1 MNFSG
6 EPYYQNPVKKKG
18 PGCLQKKSPGLL
30 DFFSP
35 GTMGP
40 SEFLGP
46 VLSRPVPGPSRDF
59 PGRDSPAG
67 KPSMYVLVPY
77 FADCFFYVLSLCRIS
92 EGLPVEKK

>member
-1 MNFSG
+1 
-6 EPYYQNPVKKKG
+6 
-18 PGCLQKKSPGLL
+18 
-30 DFFSP
+30 
-35 GTMGP
+35 MGP

-92 EGLPVEKK
+92 EGLPVEKKVIIHHFAVYVVFAGVFFTQNGTNYMFFYDLKVRVVQ